1 MLYGKCFSAAFGSTA
16 PQILQI
22 KASSFGGGI
31 RAIVYVRPQYR
42 ERYYIVCINA
52 TFINTFWCDSSGQME
67 LVLPPNYGNTIS
79 SFWIED
85 CGRQSGFSEDTLPY
99 VTWQA
104 RYQDSLTAN
113 RLGYQWSVEGQYKY
127 STVQGDSQLSSIV
140 ITGAKRGVNVEDVPE
155 YPTRGRIYYSLLYI
169 AGGMGT
175 YILRWWNGNKLIA
188 EGTRSG
194 NGAISCAQIDN
205 SGVSVTAS
213 ITYTGDVKLYSAWL
227 DLKWPKTYQ
236 IHYSTSSLS
245 FPRSPEATVS
255 DNGVDDYSYISTTL
269 ASGTYNTAIV
279 AVDDEGDQESA
290 PTVIPTYSP
299 VVISNGPAAPT
310 ITAVTGS
317 AAAGLTVA
325 FTNGETGC
333 TYKGYYSLKN
343 SPINFGNYSAGPT
356 PIGPTA
362 ANATSLATAA
372 IADVAA
378 VDNTSNYTTCQSAFD
393 SAVSTCNTAFAV
405 GAVGF
410 VAAFQTCEASIL
422 SAVNTLG
429 TALGLSLN
437 DMKEQII
444 AYEDNVE
451 AYLNYVGTGTLSAT
465 EWATQAGIYYG
476 NWLKFLGTTL
486 QDNPAR
492 YSLPNGALAG
502 SLSGGNTTPTSG
514 TQITGTGE
522 AADNSQRTNQSL
534 YQLSQPF
541 VKAAKF
547 YIVVRATKASVEEQN
562 GSVWEVELDAAG
574 AIVAARPAKATIVS
588 IATSGLSLTVTG
600 GYISDNAAGTAATLD
615 LYVIAAASTLNPS
628 SPDQNA
634 GLSGSEVN
642 GFQSVT
648 FPAHTVGASG
658 WYKVYILARTAGNV
672 RSALYDERYI
682 YLSTDTPNAVT
693 LAKVYA
699 VRSKGR

>member
-1 MLYGKCFSAAFGSTA
+1 MLFGKCFSAAFGTTA
-16 PQILQI
+16 AQILQI

-42 ERYYIVCINA
+42 ERYYIVCINS
-52 TFINTFWCDSSGQME
+52 TYLGNFWCDSSGVME
-67 LVLPPNYGNTIS
+67 LVLPPNYGNSIA

-85 CGRQSGFSEDTLPY
+85 CGRQSGFSEDDLPY

-127 STVQGDSQLSSIV
+127 STVQGDSQLSSIAIV
-140 ITGAKRGVNVEDVPE
+140 GAKRGVNVEDVPE
-155 YPTRGRIYYSLLYI
+155 YPTRGRIYYTLLYI

-175 YILRWWNGNKLIA
+175 YIVRWWNGNKLIA

-194 NGAISCAQIDN
+194 DGVVSCTQIDS
-205 SGVSVTAS
+205 SGITATAT
-213 ITYTGDVKLYSAWL
+213 ITYTGEVKLYSAWI

-245 FPRSPEATVS
+245 FPRTPEATVT

-299 VVISNGPAAPT
+299 VIISNGPAAPT
-310 ITAVTGS
+310 ITGVTGS

-325 FTNGETGC
+325 FTNGEAGC

-343 SPINFGNYSAGPT
+343 APINFGNYSAGPT

-362 ANATSLATAA
+362 TNATSLATAA

-378 VDNTSNYTTCQSAFD
+378 VDNTSDYTTCQTAFD
-393 SAVSTCNTAFAV
+393 AAVSTCNTAFTV

-410 VAAFQTCEASIL
+410 VAAFQTCEASVL
-422 SAVNTLG
+422 LAVNALG
-429 TALGLSLN
+429 AALGLSLN
-437 DMKEQII
+437 DMKEQIV

-451 AYLNYVGTGTLSAT
+451 AYLNYVGTSTLTAT

-492 YSLPNGALAG
+492 YSLPNGAVAG
-502 SLSGGNTTPTSG
+502 SLSGGNTLTAGS
-514 TQITGTGE
+514 QITGTGE

-534 YQLSQPF
+534 YQLAQPS

-547 YIVVRATKASVEEQN
+547 YIVVRATKSSAEEQN
-562 GSVWEVELDAAG
+562 GAVWEVELDAAG
-574 AIVAARPAKATIVS
+574 AIVAARPAKATITS
-588 IATSGLSLTVTG
+588 IATSGLALTVTG
-600 GYISDNAAGTAATLD
+600 AYVSDNAVGTATTLD
-615 LYVIAAASTLNPS
+615 LYVIAAASTLNTA
-628 SPDQNA
+628 SPDKSVSLP
-634 GLSGSEVN
+634 GGEVN
-642 GFQSVT
+642 GLQQAT
-648 FPAHTVGASG
+648 FAAHTVAGTG
-658 WYKVYILARTAGNV
+658 WYKVYILARTAAST
-672 RSALYDERYI
+672 RSELYDERYV